1 MRRAFRRPHVLPHR
15 QRGVLAVAAIL
26 FFTSTSS
33 PAQEFRGTI
42 IGTVSDPTGGVLPGV
57 TVTVTHTETHVAQTV
72 VTDAQGLYQVRYLN
86 PGTYSV
92 TAELQ
97 GFKKFSRI
105 DNNVRVGDVLRVDIA
120 LETGGVTETVEVT
133 AEQPQL
139 NTNPAHLR
147 ESLL

>member
-1 MRRAFRRPHVLPHR
+1 MRRAFRRPHVLR
-15 QRGVLAVAAIL
+15 TASRGVLAVAAIL
-26 FFTSTSS
+26 FLTSTSS
-33 PAQEFRGTI
+33 PAQEFWGRI

-57 TVTVTHTETHVAQTV
+57 TVTVTNTETHVAQTV

-105 DNNVRVGDVLRVDIA
+105 DNNVRPISGFSYQRAVFPVDA
-120 LETGGVTETVEVT
+120 TQR
-133 AEQPQL
+133 AY
-139 NTNPAHLR
+139 
-147 ESLL
+147 